1 MPISIEF
8 LDSLLSEQIGSYLW
22 PFFRIAGVL
31 MVAPVFGAR
40 LVPVRIRVMLGL
52 SVTFVLVPVLP
63 ASPAFEASLST
74 GLLLAQEMLLGVAM
88 GFTLQ
93 MVFDALVIAGQT
105 IAMTMGLG
113 FAMLVDPQ
121 RGVSVPVLSQFFLI
135 IGILIFLSLGGH
147 LAVLRMLA
155 ESFQILPIGEL
166 VPRES
171 LWVLVNWGGE
181 MFVGAI
187 RIALP
192 AVVAMLVVNIAF
204 GVMSRAAPTLNLFAV
219 GFPSALLLGFIVLLL
234 NVGNLSSSL
243 IELLEAAFLNIDLM
257 LRG

>member
-1 MPISIEF
+1 MPVSIEL
-8 LDSLLSEQIGSYLW
+8 LDALISEQIGSYLW

-40 LVPVRIRVMLGL
+40 LVPVRVRVMLTL
-52 SVTFVLVPVLP
+52 AVTFELVPVLP
-63 ASPAFEASLST
+63 TSPAFEASLATS
-74 GLLLAQEMLLGVAM
+74 LLLAQEMLLGIAM

-135 IGILIFLSLGGH
+135 LGILIFLSLGGH
-147 LAVLRMLA
+147 LAVLRMLV
-155 ESFQILPIGEL
+155 ESFQILPMGNL
-166 VPRES
+166 LPRES
-171 LWVLVNWGGE
+171 IWVLVIWGGE

-204 GVMSRAAPTLNLFAV
+204 GVMS
-219 GFPSALLLGFIVLLL
+219 
-234 NVGNLSSSL
+234 
-243 IELLEAAFLNIDLM
+243 
-257 LRG
+257 